1 MYTHCFLLDICCY
14 THVMFATSPQWCQ
27 VRCSGSSSSC
37 VLERFGAKDLGEL
50 REIPGAL
57 DEKIGTGRIGTYWNT
72 HIYIDIYIIIYI
84 DIDIPCTLGYKYI
97 YILGSTLVFFWLN
110 RTGDV
115 MVMWWSP
122 ALVRGIYAEQI
133 YRDVMLLTDDF
144 KPGKY
149 VYIYIPEHY
158 QLSSTIIKITV
169 TIMNYHQPSA
179 ITARTALTSPRIS
192 SRHRRPTRT
201 ASHASHGPWRRSW
214 RRHAS
219 RRCKRCGRGTK
230 PPRPRAC
237 SAPRGPEGP
246 KRWWMVME
254 YLDYE
259 IAMILGLW
267 DYYDVPL

>member
-1 MYTHCFLLDICCY
+1 MYIGIEIYLYIGANTWFFL
-14 THVMFATSPQWCQ
+14 
-27 VRCSGSSSSC
+27 
-37 VLERFGAKDLGEL
+37 
-50 REIPGAL
+50 
-57 DEKIGTGRIGTYWNT
+57 
-72 HIYIDIYIIIYI
+72 
-84 DIDIPCTLGYKYI
+84 
-97 YILGSTLVFFWLN
+97 LN

-149 VYIYIPEHY
+149 VYIYIIY
-158 QLSSTIIKITV
+158 IYIYSWALSTII
-169 TIMNYHQPSA
+169 NYHQNYCNYHYHQLSA

-230 PPRPRAC
+230 PPRPRAF

-259 IAMILGLW
+259 IAIIMGLW
-267 DYYDVPL
+267 DYSDVPLCTFKPPVGGLEPWFMNLSWSSWMIQ